1 MCNQV
6 IHSFH
11 QLDSSISMSVPLKLL
26 NSTQRRQDT
35 WYFFFKHISAIV
47 FGHCYFR
54 NSKQLMPRVS
64 F

>member
-35 WYFFFKHISAIV
+35 WYFFFSNTLVLLFLVIV
-47 FGHCYFR
+47 IFLIQ
-54 NSKQLMPRVS
+54 SS
-64 F
+64 